1 METIKYTLD
10 DGVATIT
17 LNRPDARNA
26 LNVTM
31 TSEFDQTLVQ
41 IARDDTVRVVVLTGA
56 AGTFCAGGDVRG
68 MNNQPERTAEQW
80 RAHLRRSHRIVK
92 GLYALD
98 RPIIAAVDGAAFGA
112 GFSIALL
119 ADIVLASSR
128 ARFCMAFGR
137 IGLVPDYGALYTLPR
152 AVGVQRAKEIMFSA
166 REIGA
171 VEARDLGLVLEVVA
185 PDALLP
191 RAMAMARALVNA
203 SPAALAMTKEALNG
217 SLNSSL
223 DNLLE
228 LEAAGQGVAGS
239 SAYAKDAF
247 RRFANKQPGLF
258 QWPAAAAASAVVPA
272 ASAVADV

>member
-1 METIKYTLD
+1 METIQYNCE
-10 DGVATIT
+10 DGVATIL
-17 LNRPDARNA
+17 LNRPQAKNA
-26 LNVTM
+26 LDATM
-31 TSEFDQTLVQ
+31 VGEFDQLLVR
-41 IARDDTVRVVVLTGA
+41 IARDETVRAVILTGA
-56 AGTFCAGGDVRG
+56 GGAFCAGGDVRG
-68 MNNQPERTAEQW
+68 MNSSTDRTAEQW
-80 RAHLRRSHRIVK
+80 RAHMRRNHRIVK

-98 RPIIAAVDGAAFGA
+98 RPVIAAVDGVAFGA

-152 AVGVQRAKEIMFSA
+152 AVGLQRAKEIMYSA

-171 VEARDLGLVLEVVA
+171 TEAKELGIALEVLE

-191 RAMAMARALVNA
+191 RARVLAQALASA
-203 SPAALAMTKEALNG
+203 SPTALAMTKDALNA
-217 SLNSSL
+217 SLGNSL
-223 DNLLE
+223 DSVLE

-247 RRFANKQPGLF
+247 RRFAEKQPGRF
-258 QWPAAAAASAVVPA
+258 QWPGTTGK
-272 ASAVADV
+272 